1 MRVTRDVAIGF
12 EVHAQLA
19 TATKIFCACANE
31 PGGMPNSRV
40 CPVCL
45 GLPGALPVLNREA
58 VELGI
63 RVALALG
70 SDITTRSSFARKNYF
85 YPDLPKG
92 YQITQHRTTL
102 ASGGHVELDIGGTRK
117 RVRIRDIHIE
127 EDAGKTV
134 HTSRVGGA
142 SDSGPAGLVDMNRCG
157 VPLVEIVSDPDIS
170 SPEEADAYL
179 RKIHQI
185 LIYLGVTAGE
195 LHQGNVRFDTNV
207 SIRNDVDGSL
217 GTPCE
222 IKNLNSFKAVG
233 KALSFEIERQRRILQ
248 AGGTIEHETLLWD
261 DRAERALPMRSK
273 EEASDYRYFPEPDL
287 GDIVIGS
294 DWIEFVRRF
303 MPEPPDKHALRFR
316 NWYGLRDD
324 TARVLTAEPATA
336 IYFEDTLANLLH
348 LLDVVPDRIVDP
360 AARLLSIPFKTR
372 EKMSVVF
379 SEMEGISPERLPELA
394 EVTANWVTVMV
405 GAWINENGVDL
416 KTLALSCLPA
426 SRLAQVIAARV
437 RGTVNE
443 PAAKRLLVAAIDS
456 SESVEELLERLD
468 LTQVTDSAAIQTLV
482 ADVLSEHPAE
492 VERLRAG
499 EEKLLRFLVGQV
511 MKRSGGKAD
520 PALVNKILV
529 RLLGIE

>member
-1 MRVTRDVAIGF
+1 MMRDVAIGF

-19 TATKIFCACANE
+19 TVTKIFCACANE
-31 PGGMPNSRV
+31 SGGAPNSRV

-63 RVALALG
+63 RVALALE
-70 SDITTRSSFARKNYF
+70 SDITARSSFARKNYF

-102 ASGGHVELDIGGTRK
+102 ATGGHVDVDVQGTRK
-117 RVRIRDIHIE
+117 LVGIRDIHIE

-134 HTSRVGGA
+134 HAPFSKNARG
-142 SDSGPAGLVDMNRCG
+142 SGSVGLVDMNRCG
-157 VPLVEIVSDPDIS
+157 VPLVEIVSEPDIS
-170 SPEEADAYL
+170 SIEEADAYL
-179 RKIHQI
+179 RKLYQI

-195 LHQGNVRFDTNV
+195 LHRGNVRFDTNV
-207 SIRNDVDGSL
+207 SIRNAVDGSL

-222 IKNLNSFKAVG
+222 IKNLNSFKSAG
-233 KALSFEIERQRRILQ
+233 RALLFEIERQSRVLD

-287 GDIVIGS
+287 GDLVIGD
-294 DWIEFVRRF
+294 DWIDFVRRF
-303 MPEPPDKHALRFR
+303 MPEPPDEHALRFR

-324 TARVLTAEPATA
+324 TARVLTAEPTVA
-336 IYFEDTLANLLH
+336 IYFEDTLANLLRV
-348 LLDVVPDRIVDP
+348 LGLAPDSIVNP
-360 AARLLSIPFKTR
+360 ASRLLAISVEAR

-405 GAWINENGVDL
+405 GAWVNENGVDL

-426 SRLAQVIAARV
+426 ARLAEVIAARV

-456 SESVEELLERLD
+456 SEPVDELLERLD
-468 LTQVTDSAAIQTLV
+468 LTQVTDASTIETLV
-482 ADVLSEHPAE
+482 TDVLLLHPAE

-499 EEKLLRFLVGQV
+499 EEKLIRFLVGQV
-511 MKRSGGKAD
+511 MKHSGGKAD
-520 PALVNKILV
+520 PVLVGETLAK
-529 RLLGIE
+529 LLGIE

>member
-1 MRVTRDVAIGF
+1 MMRDVAIGF

-31 PGGMPNSRV
+31 PGGAPNGRV

-58 VELGI
+58 VELSL
-63 RVALALG
+63 RVALALE
-70 SDITTRSSFARKNYF
+70 SDITARSSFARKNYF

-102 ASGGHVELDIGGTRK
+102 AIGGHVDVNVGGARK

-134 HTSRVGGA
+134 HESHATSTHG
-142 SDSGPAGLVDMNRCG
+142 SGSVGLVDMNRCG
-157 VPLVEIVSDPDIS
+157 VPLVEIVSEPDIS
-170 SPEEADAYL
+170 SAEEADAYL
-179 RKIHQI
+179 KTLYRVLIH
-185 LIYLGVTAGE
+185 LGVTAGE

-207 SIRNDVDGSL
+207 SIRSDVDGAL
-217 GTPCE
+217 GIPCE
-222 IKNLNSFKAVG
+222 IKNLNSFKSAG
-233 KALSFEIERQRRILQ
+233 RALLFEIERQSRVLD
-248 AGGTIEHETLLWD
+248 AGGIIEHETLLWD
-261 DRAERALPMRSK
+261 EHTGRALTMRSK
-273 EEASDYRYFPEPDL
+273 EGASDYRYFPEPDL
-287 GDIVIGS
+287 GDAVIGS

-303 MPEPPDKHALRFR
+303 MPEPPEPHALRFR
-316 NWYGLRDD
+316 EWYGLRAD
-324 TARVLTAEPATA
+324 TARVLTAEPTMA
-336 IYFEDTLANLLH
+336 IYFEDTLANVLRVLGLAPDSIVNPASTLL
-348 LLDVVPDRIVDP
+348 
-360 AARLLSIPFKTR
+360 AIPVKVR

-394 EVTANWVTVMV
+394 LVTANWITVIV

-416 KTLALSCLPA
+416 KTLALSRLPA
-426 SRLAQVIAARV
+426 ARLAEVIAARV

-456 SESVEELLERLD
+456 SEPVGELLKQLD
-468 LTQVTDSAAIQTLV
+468 LTQVTDSGAIETLV
-482 ADVLSEHPAE
+482 ADVLLLHPAE
-492 VERLRAG
+492 VARLRAG
-499 EEKLLRFLVGQV
+499 EEKLIRFLVGQV
-511 MKRSGGKAD
+511 MKRSKGKAD
-520 PALVNKILV
+520 PVLVNETLV

>member
-1 MRVTRDVAIGF
+1 MMRDVAIGF

-31 PGGMPNSRV
+31 PGGAPNSRV

-58 VELGI
+58 VELAI
-63 RVALALG
+63 RVALALE
-70 SDITTRSSFARKNYF
+70 SDITARSSFARKNYF

-102 ASGGHVELDIGGTRK
+102 ATGGHVDVDVQGTRT

-134 HTSRVGGA
+134 HESLATGTHGSGA
-142 SDSGPAGLVDMNRCG
+142 VGLVDMNRCG
-157 VPLVEIVSDPDIS
+157 VPLVEIVSEPDIS
-170 SPEEADAYL
+170 SVEEADAYL
-179 RKIHQI
+179 KTLYRV

-207 SIRNDVDGSL
+207 SIRSDVDGAL
-217 GTPCE
+217 GIPCE
-222 IKNLNSFKAVG
+222 IKNLNSFKSAG
-233 KALSFEIERQRRILQ
+233 RALLFEIERQSRVLD
-248 AGGTIEHETLLWD
+248 AGGVIEHETLLWD
-261 DRAERALPMRSK
+261 ERAGRALTMRSK
-273 EEASDYRYFPEPDL
+273 EGASDYRYFPEPDL
-287 GDIVIGS
+287 GDVVIGG
-294 DWIEFVRRF
+294 DWIDFVKRF
-303 MPEPPDKHALRFR
+303 MPEPPDSHALRFR
-316 NWYGLRDD
+316 EWYGLRDD

-348 LLDVVPDRIVDP
+348 VLGLAPDHIVDP
-360 AARLLSIPFKTR
+360 ASVLLAIPVKVR

-379 SEMEGISPERLPELA
+379 SGMRDTNIDELPELA
-394 EVTANWVTVMV
+394 LVTANWVTVIV
-405 GAWINENGVDL
+405 GAWVNESGVDL
-416 KTLALSCLPA
+416 KTLALSRLPA
-426 SRLAQVIAARV
+426 SRLAEVIAARV

-456 SESVEELLERLD
+456 SEPVGELLKRLD
-468 LTQVTDSAAIQTLV
+468 LTQVTDSSAIETLV
-482 ADVLSEHPAE
+482 TDVLLEHPAE

-499 EEKLLRFLVGQV
+499 EEKLIRFLVGQV
-511 MKRSGGKAD
+511 MKRSKGKAD
-520 PALVNKILV
+520 PVLVNETLL